1 MDKTPEKSLK
11 TLFAK
16 PELDVKNTVIISW
29 QSNMHAVAISH
40 DQLRISQQ
48 FFTRKIQAD
57 GVPVIDIGFQQIGR
71 KILQFPSDPRRAE
84 VFCPTQHFCG
94 KSILFDFLLIAVVIT
109 AAAGIKM
116 Q

>member
-1 MDKTPEKSLK
+1 VQFYEEKEKDK
-11 TLFAK
+11 
-16 PELDVKNTVIISW
+16 
-29 QSNMHAVAISH
+29 
-40 DQLRISQQ
+40 
-48 FFTRKIQAD
+48 
-57 GVPVIDIGFQQIGR
+57 
-71 KILQFPSDPRRAE
+71 KILRRAE